1 MVKKQGLAAL
11 LCALLILGMAVGSIF
26 YLGETKEVIVQY
38 KDKPKIIIDS
48 GHGGFDGGAVGVNNT
63 IEKDIN
69 LSIALKLR
77 DILQCNGFE
86 VIMTRDSDISLHDP
100 EVTGMAKQKRSDMY
114 NRRDIME
121 ANPDGLFVSIHQN
134 KFGESSSW
142 GAQIFYSP
150 NHEDSEYLA
159 QIVQQKF
166 VKYLQPENR
175 REIKQSG
182 QELFLLHNAKIPA
195 ILAECGFI
203 SNPEECA
210 KLNSEEYQDQVA
222 FVLFTS
228 LMDYY
233 QQMI

>member
-1 MVKKQGLAAL
+1 MVKKQGLFAL
-11 LCALLILGMAVGSIF
+11 LCTLLILGTAIGSIL

-38 KDKPKIIIDS
+38 RSKPKIIIDS

-63 IEKDIN
+63 VEKDIN

-77 DILQCNGFE
+77 DMLQCNGFQ
-86 VIMTRDSDISLHDP
+86 VIMTRDADISLHDP

-114 NRRDIME
+114 NRREIIDE
-121 ANPDGLFVSIHQN
+121 NPDGLFISIHQN

-150 NHEDSEYLA
+150 NHADSEYLA

-166 VKYLQPENR
+166 VKYLQPENH

-182 QELFLLHNAKIPA
+182 QELFLLYHAKVPA

-203 SNPEECA
+203 SNVEECE
-210 KLNSEEYQDQVA
+210 KLTSSQYQDQVA

-233 QQMI
+233 QQV